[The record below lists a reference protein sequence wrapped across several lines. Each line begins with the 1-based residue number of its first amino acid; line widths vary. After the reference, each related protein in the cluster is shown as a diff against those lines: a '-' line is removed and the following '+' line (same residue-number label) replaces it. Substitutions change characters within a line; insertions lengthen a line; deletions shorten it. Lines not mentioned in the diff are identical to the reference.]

1 MGALL
6 MEYRYKHLKAQQAA
20 LEVIEEVDREY
31 GELFGRSYGGAIE
44 EYRMEDAEYAI
55 ITTGSMSGAAKDMVD
70 AKRQE
75 GLKAGLVRM
84 RMIRPF
90 PKERIQKALANVKA
104 FGVVDKNV
112 SFGCDTGIVYQ
123 EVKAALY
130 GGNAVP
136 SVPVIGG
143 LGGED
148 ISLRMM
154 GDVIDAVVR
163 AAEEQTDSETI
174 WLMVE
179 EG

>member
-1 MGALL
+1 MRTLGQ
-6 MEYRYKHLKAQQAA
+6 HLS
-20 LEVIEEVDREY
+20 LIHILIEEVDREY

-104 FGVVDKNV
+104 FGAV
-112 SFGCDTGIVYQ
+112 SYTHLGSKVFCQRKGRDE
-123 EVKAALY
+123 EVPGRK
-130 GGNAVP
+130 
-136 SVPVIGG
+136 
-143 LGGED
+143 
-148 ISLRMM
+148 
-154 GDVIDAVVR
+154 
-163 AAEEQTDSETI
+163 
-174 WLMVE
+174 
-179 EG
+179 